1 MKKPN
6 GWFALHPQTTKPST
20 ATVLDSRAFAYGDG
34 FFTTMA
40 VSDGLILWSDY
51 HQQRLNSHAQ
61 ALQLNID
68 SQILLNRL
76 QAHAHQLQQG
86 IMKLII
92 SRAAQAVR
100 GYGFTADDKGSAC
113 DSWLQV
119 TAMAIDNDAEQLQL
133 PDGCITLMQPTS
145 KAVCLTSQLACLP
158 PPLAGL
164 KTLNRLDTVLASGE
178 LQRLKMTKLTQSSQD
193 IGEGLLRDMSG
204 CWIEGTM
211 SNVFYQL
218 ADTNVECKNGNSKHT
233 SASDYLP
240 NGQWHTPSMSQSGVA
255 GIMRQV
261 LIDALAGT
269 DKPIIIRPLVDKDL
283 PQLSRLFF
291 CNAVRGIM
299 PMSALT
305 LLSGQ
310 AIEFS

>member
-1 MKKPN
+1 MIKPSE
-6 GWFALHPQTTKPST
+6 WFALHPQTTKPST

-34 FFTTMA
+34 FFTTMR
-40 VSDGLILWSDY
+40 VIDGCILWLDY

-76 QAHAHQLQQG
+76 QAHAQQLQQG

-92 SRAAQAVR
+92 SRTAQAVR
-100 GYGFTADDKGSAC
+100 GYGFTADDRGCAC

-119 TAMAIDNDAEQLQL
+119 TAMAIDNDAEQLHL
-133 PDGCITLMQPTS
+133 PDGRITLMQPIS

-158 PPLAGL
+158 PTLAGL
-164 KTLNRLDTVLASGE
+164 KTLNRLDNVLASGE
-178 LQRLKMTKLTQSSQD
+178 LQRLKMTKLTQSSQN

-218 ADTNVECKNGNSKHT
+218 ADTHIECKNGNPTHT

-310 AIEFS
+310 VIELS